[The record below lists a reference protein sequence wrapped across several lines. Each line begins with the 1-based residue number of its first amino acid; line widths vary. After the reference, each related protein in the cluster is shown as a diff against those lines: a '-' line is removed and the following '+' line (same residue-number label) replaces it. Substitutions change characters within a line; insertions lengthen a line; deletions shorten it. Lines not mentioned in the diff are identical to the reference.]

1 MDRDQ
6 TDQTGPTAVLRAP
19 ILLFSIAHLAWAGCS
34 SDDPNVRRVE
44 VEVVKKSQSEVTKH
58 TGKPEPVY
66 STSFAIRLAELAL
79 REQGVTDC
87 QRRNVAVSYCDGIY
101 TVTFERPE
109 DRVMAKDYAV
119 DIESDTSRIVRV
131 DTGK

>member
-1 MDRDQ
+1 MLRV
-6 TDQTGPTAVLRAP
+6 PT
-19 ILLFSIAHLAWAGCS
+19 LLFSIVCLTSVGCS

-44 VEVVKKSQSEVTKH
+44 VEVVKKSQAVSAQH

-101 TVTFERPE
+101 TVTFERPP
-109 DRVMAKDYAV
+109 DKVVAKDYAV
-119 DIESDTSRIVRV
+119 GIEAETSRIVRV

>member
-1 MDRDQ
+1 M
-6 TDQTGPTAVLRAP
+6 LRVP
-19 ILLFSIAHLAWAGCS
+19 PLLLIACLTWAGCS
-34 SDDPNVRRVE
+34 SDDPNVKRVE
-44 VEVVKKSQSEVTKH
+44 VEVVKKSEAVAVNH

-79 REQGVTDC
+79 KEQGVTDC
-87 QRRNVAVSYCDGIY
+87 GTRNVAVSFCDGIY
-101 TVTFERPE
+101 TVTFERPS

-131 DTGK
+131 DTGKN